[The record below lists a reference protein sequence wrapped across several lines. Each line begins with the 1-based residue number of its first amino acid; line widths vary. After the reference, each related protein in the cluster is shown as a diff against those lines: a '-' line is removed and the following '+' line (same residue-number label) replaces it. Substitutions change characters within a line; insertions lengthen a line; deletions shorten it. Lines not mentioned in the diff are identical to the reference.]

1 VEREVGVVG
10 FGANPLPFY
19 LMEWVPPM
27 IEFDEV
33 RHVNLISVFPG
44 VVAFGVSFPFDE
56 ILQGFAMSLM
66 LVGMDL
72 IHFILLFSFDQVR
85 RGLGKVWAMCESF
98 MIGQ

>member
-1 VEREVGVVG
+1 MLDSPSFHG
-10 FGANPLPFY
+10 FLGSS
-19 LMEWVPPM
+19 LM
-27 IEFDEV
+27 IKFDECRGV
-33 RHVNLISVFPG
+33 DLIGIFPSV
-44 VVAFGVSFPFDE
+44 VTFGVSFPFDE